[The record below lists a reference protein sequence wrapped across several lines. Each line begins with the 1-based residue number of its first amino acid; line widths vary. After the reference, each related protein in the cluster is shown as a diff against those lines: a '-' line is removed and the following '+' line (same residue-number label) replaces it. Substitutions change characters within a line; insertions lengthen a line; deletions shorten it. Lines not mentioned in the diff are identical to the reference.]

1 MGQTI
6 IQKIIARASGTDK
19 VKLGEILFV
28 KPSMV
33 LSHDN
38 SADISKTFEK
48 IGASKVFDNEKI
60 FIALDHQVP
69 APDSKKAMNHKI
81 IRDFVNKHK
90 IKNFFDT
97 GTGICHQVLPEKG
110 LVRPGTIV
118 FGSDSH
124 TTSHGALGAAGIPVG
139 RTETASL
146 WAIGE
151 TWLKVP
157 ETFKIIVKGKLPA
170 NVYPKDIILHI
181 IGDITADGAT
191 YKSVEF
197 YGNVIEEMSIGGRMT
212 LCNMAAEMGAKAAI
226 VPFDSKTEEYLKGRL
241 EGDYEKIY
249 ADEDAEYEKVLE
261 YDVSKIKPRIAKPHK
276 VDNVDDVASMK
287 GKKID
292 VAFLGTCTNGR
303 TEDLEIAANILKG
316 KKVKPGTR
324 LLVYP
329 ASRDIMQ
336 ECLDKGI
343 IRILLDAGGEINVPA
358 CGPCLGGYGGVLA
371 PGETA
376 ISTANRNFKGRMG
389 CADNTEIYLAS
400 PAAVATSAIHGEIT
414 EPEAK

>member
-6 IQKIIARASGTDK
+6 IQKIIARAAGTDE

-170 NVYPKDIILHI
+170 NVSPKDIILHI

-400 PAAVATSAIHGEIT
+400 PAAVATSAIYGEIT

>member
-1 MGQTI
+1 MGQTL
-6 IQKIIARASGTDK
+6 IQKIIARSAGRES
-19 VKLGEILFV
+19 VEPGEILFV

-48 IGASKVFDNEKI
+48 IGASKVFDKDKI

-81 IRDFVNKHK
+81 IRDFVAKHG

-157 ETFKIIVKGKLPA
+157 ASYKIIVKGKLPK
-170 NVYPKDIILHI
+170 NIFPKDIILNI

-191 YKSVEF
+191 YISVEF
-197 YGNVIEEMSIGGRMT
+197 YGNVIDEMSIGGRMT

-226 VPFDSKTEEYLKGRL
+226 VPVDSKTEEYLKGRL
-241 EGDYEKIY
+241 EGGYEKIY
-249 ADEDAEYEKVLE
+249 ADEDAVYERVIE
-261 YDVSKIKPRIAKPHK
+261 YDVSKMKPRIAKPHK
-276 VDNVDDVASMK
+276 VDNVDNVEAMK

-303 TEDLEIAANILKG
+303 TEDFEIAARILKG
-316 KKVKPGTR
+316 KKVKAGTR

-329 ASRDIMQ
+329 ASREILQ
-336 ECLDKGI
+336 ECLDKGLI
-343 IRILLDAGGEINVPA
+343 NILVEAGGEVNVPA

-400 PAAVATSAIHGEIT
+400 PATVAISAIRGEIT
-414 EPEAK
+414 EPEDK